1 MPDAT
6 PIAACQAYQTPG
18 SKVYNAKIPRAMA
31 CLCYQSHRRPGADGG
46 ATLHAFIPRRGLATA
61 CYWRHQCTSTDRLT
75 QADIRTYVASLGGR
89 TNPPSLVTTSRAH
102 SHPPLQRSSRTACK
116 QAAHREMDGADRTG
130 KACLFFAGSY
140 GLGAQPQSD
149 PSRSR

>member
-18 SKVYNAKIPRAMA
+18 SKVYNAKIPRAIA

-75 QADIRTYVASLGGR
+75 QADIRTYVASFGGR
-89 TNPPSLVTTSRAH
+89 TNPPSLATTSRVN

-149 PSRSR
+149 PSHQR